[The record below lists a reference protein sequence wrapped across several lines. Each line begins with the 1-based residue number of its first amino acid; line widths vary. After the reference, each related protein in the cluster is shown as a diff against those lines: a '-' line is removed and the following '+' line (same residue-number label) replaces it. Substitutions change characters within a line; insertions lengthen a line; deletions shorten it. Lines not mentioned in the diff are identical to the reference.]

1 MTVEAI
7 SHHFSDGL
15 YAKQMHLKKG
25 YMATS
30 HVHKYSHLSILA
42 CGEVLVECNGDVF
55 HYTAPFCIEIK
66 ADFVHRIE
74 ALQDSVWYCIHH
86 VDGEFDETNIDEV
99 LIKECDKCLGQ
110 QQSV

>member
-1 MTVEAI
+1 MTVEAV

-15 YAKQMHLKKG
+15 YAKQMHLKQG

-42 CGEVLVECNGDVF
+42 SGEVLVECNGEISHHV
-55 HYTAPFCIEIK
+55 APECIEIK
-66 ADFVHRIE
+66 ADVVHRIE

-86 VDGEFDETNIDEV
+86 VDGEYDETNIDEV

-110 QQSV
+110 QQ